1 MMCICLVLIYYLILY
16 IVVVSVRSEEF
27 KELIWVRILVFLF
40 IIMDVG

>member
-16 IVVVSVRSEEF
+16 IVVVLVRSEEF